1 MQKTFNFFFKKLFYR
16 KPLQNSLLQIIHKRS
31 NTFGTL
37 FTHALHLKC
46 TKTFRLRLILLKI
59 YILNYGNYLKCKFNY
74 GVGDLRCVLVRTIL
88 SRLSQILCC
97 KIVYSAARQIVW

>member
-59 YILNYGNYLKCKFNY
+59 YILTIFTPFYLNIAPKP
-74 GVGDLRCVLVRTIL
+74 VILVSGI
-88 SRLSQILCC
+88 
-97 KIVYSAARQIVW
+97 